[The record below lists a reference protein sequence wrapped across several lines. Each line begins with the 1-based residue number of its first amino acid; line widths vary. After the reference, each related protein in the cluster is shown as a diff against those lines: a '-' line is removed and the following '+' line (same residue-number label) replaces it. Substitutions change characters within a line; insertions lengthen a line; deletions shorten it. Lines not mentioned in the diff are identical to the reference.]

1 MAIYKLDAELR
12 EDVGKGASRRLRRE
26 GKIPAIIYGAGR
38 DPRSIAL
45 QHHKVAK
52 LLEDDAFFSSIIE
65 LKAAGGNRQKVIL
78 RDMQR
83 HPAKPIIMHMDFQRV
98 RDDQELHISV
108 PIHFVNEEVS
118 PAGKTTGVVISHQKN
133 EVEIVCLPENLPEAI
148 ELDLANMEV
157 GQSLHLSD
165 LPLPEGVTLA
175 AFTHGDNEAHDE
187 VVVSAG
193 HVRGGAKAEADETG
207 EAGEDGEA
215 TEEAAEE

>member
-45 QHHKVAK
+45 LHHKVAK
-52 LLEDDAFFSSIIE
+52 LLEDDSFFSSIIE

-98 RDDQELHISV
+98 RDDEELHISV
-108 PIHFVNEEVS
+108 PIHFVNEEIS
-118 PAGKTTGVVISHQKN
+118 PAGKTTGVVVSHQKN
-133 EVEIVCLPENLPEAI
+133 EVEIVCLPENLPEFI
-148 ELDLANMEV
+148 ELDLSTMEV

-165 LPLPEGVTLA
+165 LPLPEGVKLA
-175 AFTHGDNEAHDE
+175 AFTHGDDEMHDE

-193 HVRGGAKAEADETG
+193 HVRGGAKAAESEETTEEGG
-207 EAGEDGEA
+207 EEG
-215 TEEAAEE
+215 EAAEE

>member
-38 DPRSIAL
+38 DPRSVAL
-45 QHHKVAK
+45 LHHKVAK
-52 LLEDDAFFSSIIE
+52 LLEDDSFFSSIIE

-78 RDMQR
+78 RDLQR

-108 PIHFVNEEVS
+108 PIHFVNEENS
-118 PAGKTTGVVISHQKN
+118 PAGKTTGVVVSHQKN
-133 EVEIVCLPENLPEAI
+133 EVEIICLPENLPEAI
-148 ELDLANMEV
+148 ELDLSNIEV

-165 LPLPEGVTLA
+165 LPLPEGVQLA

-193 HVRGGAKAEADETG
+193 HVRGGAKAE
-207 EAGEDGEA
+207 
-215 TEEAAEE
+215 TEEVP